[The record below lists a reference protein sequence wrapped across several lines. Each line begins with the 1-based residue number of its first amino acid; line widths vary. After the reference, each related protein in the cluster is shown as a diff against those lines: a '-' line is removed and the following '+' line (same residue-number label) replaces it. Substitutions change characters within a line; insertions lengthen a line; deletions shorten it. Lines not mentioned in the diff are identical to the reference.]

1 MFAYIRSFFP
11 SLIIRFR
18 ATEALEETMAFLA
31 LCNKDKLEKR
41 LADKV
46 DRIQFTIAK
55 ELLRRGV
62 RIWEF

>member
-18 ATEALEETMAFLA
+18 STEALEETMAFLA
-31 LCNKDKLEKR
+31 LCDKDKLEKR

-46 DRIQFTIAK
+46 DRIQFIIAK

>member
-11 SLIIRFR
+11 ALIIRFR
-18 ATEALEETMAFLA
+18 STEALEETMAFLA

>member
-11 SLIIRFR
+11 ALIIRFR
-18 ATEALEETMAFLA
+18 STEALEETMAFLA
-31 LCNKDKLEKR
+31 LCDKDKLEQR

-46 DRIQFTIAK
+46 DRIQFIIAK